1 MSTDQGNG
9 SDATAYSLIDGTEA
23 IKKSPAGDLSGAA
36 VNQELSKVLCCKIP
50 VH

>member
-23 IKKSPAGDLSGAA
+23 IKK
-36 VNQELSKVLCCKIP
+36 VTRR
-50 VH
+50 